1 MNNSKKIRKYL
12 KEMTKTMDVVIILDR
27 SGSMYDLV
35 DDTIGGF
42 NSYIDEN
49 RDKDYN
55 VTTVLFDD
63 NYEVLYESVPIKEVK
78 KLTKRDYFVR
88 GSTALLDAIGFSINR
103 LDENGSRRA
112 LIVVTTDGYENAS
125 SEFSKSDIRKMI
137 KAHPNYEVIYVGAN
151 IDSYEEG
158 KSFGIKECN
167 ISNYRKSSGGV
178 HALFKSVSKAGGI
191 MYEDCCLD
199 ASWKNDL
206 ENYSKEE

>member
-1 MNNSKKIRKYL
+1 MNNSKKLRKYL
-12 KEMTKTMDVVIILDR
+12 KEMTKTMDVLMILDR

-103 LDENGSRRA
+103 LDEKESSRA

-125 SEFSKSDIRKMI
+125 SEFSKRDIKKMI
-137 KAHPNYEVIYVGAN
+137 KSHPNYEVIYVGAN
-151 IDSYEEG
+151 IDSYAEG
-158 KSFGIKECN
+158 KSFGIKESN

-199 ASWKNDL
+199 SSWKEDL
-206 ENYSKEE
+206 ENYSE